1 MALFQEPFTGT
12 NGTTPTDWTNRVN
25 AVVIQSN
32 EGAGS
37 TAFSSNVAQYTG
49 QQFGS
54 AQYTKAIIRAFGTAV
69 AVGVRCT
76 GASFDGYWLHTS
88 GTDAIIFRN
97 LVTNILSITVTFTV
111 GDVIELR
118 ASGTT
123 LTAYKN
129 GSAISGGSV
138 TDATYSDGY
147 GGVFFNGTDGRLD
160 DFETG
165 DIASASRAGLI
176 LHSRTLAGLTRRGLV
191 N

>member
-12 NGTTPTDWTNRVN
+12 NGTTPTGWTNRVN

-32 EGAGS
+32 EAAGT
-37 TAFSSNVAQYTG
+37 TAFSSNVAHYTG

-76 GASFDGYWLHTS
+76 GASYDGYWLHTG
-88 GTDAIIFRN
+88 GTDAIIYRN
-97 LVTNILSITVTFTV
+97 LVTNILAITVTFTV

-138 TDATYSDGY
+138 TDATYADGY

-160 DFETG
+160 DFEAG
-165 DIASASRAGLI
+165 DIGGGLPIAVLLARRASSLGTGVR
-176 LHSRTLAGLTRRGLV
+176 
-191 N
+191 